1 MDMTFAFHRGQC
13 GHFFF
18 CGLLAAGLFCLLLS
32 RPAWAATD
40 SAAYPT
46 ASKADVEA
54 KLRAKGKLPW
64 IEREKGMGVVTLK
77 SGGTLSEDFFPL
89 DAYEAYSSV
98 DLRDSMPKFASGY
111 DNQKGKS
118 DDIARALEAW
128 LKKNLPMSFR
138 SLAGEGRVDV
148 VRLAQHGNVK
158 AYVFIIPMGAEL
170 AAVSPDGRHFYY
182 KLPTVLRTL
191 EGFMARQPALA
202 KVIWLERAQNFFMF
216 VVQRKK

>member
-1 MDMTFAFHRGQC
+1 MFAFYKEYDGY
-13 GHFFF
+13 FFF
-18 CGLLAAGLFCLLLS
+18 CALLAAGLFLLLLS
-32 RPAWAATD
+32 RPVWAAAD

-54 KLRAKGKLPW
+54 KLRAKGKSPW

-89 DAYEAYSSV
+89 DAYEAYSTV

-111 DNQKGKS
+111 KNQKDKT
-118 DDIARALEAW
+118 DDISRALEAW

-148 VRLAQHGNVK
+148 VRLAEHGNVK

-191 EGFMARQPALA
+191 ENFLAKEPALA
-202 KVIWLERAQNFFMF
+202 NIIWLERAQNFFMF
-216 VVQRKK
+216 VVQHKK